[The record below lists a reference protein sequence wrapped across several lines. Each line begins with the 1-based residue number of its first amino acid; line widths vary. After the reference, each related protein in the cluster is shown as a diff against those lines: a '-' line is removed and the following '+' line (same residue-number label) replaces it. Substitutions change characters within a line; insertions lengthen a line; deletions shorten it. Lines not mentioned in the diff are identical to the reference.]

1 MPLKSRIAQMVC
13 MRMISCDICLCYK
26 QVENGF
32 KVNSFPVIIADASIC
47 KELRLLESEFDE
59 KAKVGDI
66 VSEEQAHDLGRPRS
80 REEVLH
86 FLNELGWLFQR
97 KRESSILEVPDFS
110 LSRFKFLLIFSVERD
125 YCVLVKTILDMLVER
140 NMCRDE
146 LSKESLEMLSE
157 VQLLNRSVKRSC
169 RKMVDLLIH
178 YSIVSHDNSS
188 RTYIFPPNVRGP
200 GGITPLHLVACASGS
215 DGLVD
220 ALTNDP
226 HEVMFF
232 SVFLFFLVSAP
243 FYIWLQ
249 GPTYALSH
257 L

>member
-1 MPLKSRIAQMVC
+1 
-13 MRMISCDICLCYK
+13 
-26 QVENGF
+26 
-32 KVNSFPVIIADASIC
+32 
-47 KELRLLESEFDE
+47 
-59 KAKVGDI
+59 
-66 VSEEQAHDLGRPRS
+66 
-80 REEVLH
+80 LH

-200 GGITPLHLVACASGS
+200 GDITPLHLVACASGS

-249 GPTYALSH
+249 GPTNALSH